1 MEEKNEL
8 IDEQA
13 KLASNLTDMV
23 NEYIQTFG
31 LDVTHTD
38 DAVVNLEHKIFYL
51 LYSSERI
58 EEHTFKGNDAKEWLA
73 KYGPENN
80 VFKESEVLN
89 FIKKHKIK

>member
-8 IDEQA
+8 IDEQEKLA
-13 KLASNLTDMV
+13 KLADMV
-23 NEYIQTFG
+23 NTYIQTFG

-38 DAVVNLEHKIFYL
+38 DDVANLEHKIFYL
-51 LYSSERI
+51 LHSRERI
-58 EEHTFKGNDAKEWLA
+58 EEKTFKGNDAKEWVA

>member
-13 KLASNLTDMV
+13 KLAKLADMV

-31 LDVTHTD
+31 TDVTHTD
-38 DAVVNLEHKIFYL
+38 DGVVNLEHKIFYL
-51 LYSSERI
+51 LHSRERI
-58 EEHTFKGNDAKEWLA
+58 EEHTFKGYDAKEWVV
-73 KYGPENN
+73 KYGPEAN

>member
-31 LDVTHTD
+31 LDITHTD
-38 DAVVNLEHKIFYL
+38 DVIVNLEHKIFYL
-51 LYSSERI
+51 LHSRERI
-58 EEHTFKGNDAKEWLA
+58 EEKTFKGKDAKEWVA
-73 KYGPENN
+73 KYGPENA

-89 FIKKHKIK
+89 FMKKHKIK

>member
-38 DAVVNLEHKIFYL
+38 DDVANLEHKIFYL
-51 LYSSERI
+51 LHSRERI
-58 EEHTFKGNDAKEWLA
+58 EEHTFKGNDAKEWVA
-73 KYGPENN
+73 KYGPENA

>member
-1 MEEKNEL
+1 MEEKNKL
-8 IDEQA
+8 IEEQA
-13 KLASNLTDMV
+13 KLAKLTDMV

-31 LDVTHTD
+31 TDVTHTD

-51 LYSSERI
+51 LHSRERI
-58 EEHTFKGNDAKEWLA
+58 EEKTFKGNDAKEWVA
-73 KYGPENN
+73 KYGPEAN

>member
-13 KLASNLTDMV
+13 KLAAKLTDMV

-31 LDVTHTD
+31 TDVTHTD
-38 DAVVNLEHKIFYL
+38 DVIVNLEHKIFYL
-51 LYSSERI
+51 LHSRERI
-58 EEHTFKGNDAKEWLA
+58 EEHTFKGNDAKEWVA
-73 KYGPENN
+73 KYGPEAN

>member
-13 KLASNLTDMV
+13 KLAKLTDMV

-38 DAVVNLEHKIFYL
+38 DDVVNLEHKIFYL
-51 LYSSERI
+51 LHSRERI
-58 EEHTFKGNDAKEWLA
+58 EEKTFKGNDAKEWVA
-73 KYGPENN
+73 KYGPEAN

>member
-13 KLASNLTDMV
+13 KLAKLTDMV
-23 NEYIQTFG
+23 NAYVKTFG

-38 DAVVNLEHKIFYL
+38 DDAANLEHKIFYL
-51 LYSSERI
+51 LHSRERI
-58 EEHTFKGNDAKEWLA
+58 EDKTFKGNDAKEWIA
-73 KYGPENN
+73 KYGPEAT

-89 FIKKHKIK
+89 FMKKHKIK

>member
-1 MEEKNEL
+1 MEENNEL
-8 IDEQA
+8 IDEQEKLA
-13 KLASNLTDMV
+13 KLADMV

-38 DAVVNLEHKIFYL
+38 DDVVNLEHKIFYL
-51 LYSSERI
+51 LHSRERI
-58 EEHTFKGNDAKEWLA
+58 EEKTFKGNDAKEWVA
-73 KYGPENN
+73 KYGLEAN

>member
-13 KLASNLTDMV
+13 KLAKLTDMV

-31 LDVTHTD
+31 TDVTHTD
-38 DAVVNLEHKIFYL
+38 DDVANLEHKIFYL
-51 LYSSERI
+51 LHSRERI
-58 EEHTFKGNDAKEWLA
+58 EEQTFKGNDVKEWIT
-73 KYGPENN
+73 KYGPGNA

-89 FIKKHKIK
+89 FKKKHKIK

>member
-8 IDEQA
+8 IDEQEKLA
-13 KLASNLTDMV
+13 KLADMV

-38 DAVVNLEHKIFYL
+38 DAAVNLEHKIFYL
-51 LYSSERI
+51 LHSRERI
-58 EEHTFKGNDAKEWLA
+58 EEKTFKGNDAKEWIA
-73 KYGPENN
+73 KYGPEAN

>member
-1 MEEKNEL
+1 MEENNEL

-13 KLASNLTDMV
+13 KLAKLTDMV

-31 LDVTHTD
+31 TDVTHTD

-51 LYSSERI
+51 LHSRERI
-58 EEHTFKGNDAKEWLA
+58 EEKTFKGNDAKEWVA
-73 KYGPENN
+73 KYGPEAN

>member
-8 IDEQA
+8 IDEQEKLA
-13 KLASNLTDMV
+13 KLADMV
-23 NEYIQTFG
+23 NTYIQTFG

-38 DAVVNLEHKIFYL
+38 DDVANLEHKIFYL
-51 LYSSERI
+51 LHSRERI
-58 EEHTFKGNDAKEWLA
+58 EEKTFKGNDAKEWIA
-73 KYGPENN
+73 KYGPEAN

>member
-13 KLASNLTDMV
+13 KLAKLTDMV

-38 DAVVNLEHKIFYL
+38 DDVANLEHKIFYL
-51 LYSSERI
+51 LHSRERI
-58 EEHTFKGNDAKEWLA
+58 EEKTFKGKDAKEWVA
-73 KYGPENN
+73 KYGPEAT

-89 FIKKHKIK
+89 FMKKHKIK